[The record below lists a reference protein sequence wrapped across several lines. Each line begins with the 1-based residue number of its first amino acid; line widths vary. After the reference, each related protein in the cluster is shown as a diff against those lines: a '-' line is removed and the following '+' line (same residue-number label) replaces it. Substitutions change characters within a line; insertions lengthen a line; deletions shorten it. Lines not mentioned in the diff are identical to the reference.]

1 MANNKLKYW
10 RLTRS
15 LKKLG
20 RIVGRGNRTS
30 IARTVCA
37 DPVLREA
44 VISQLVAYMKKE
56 LKSLCSHTLSSVHR
70 RTDLN
75 ALKSFDWKHARAELI
90 AHAPTFHQIISGCL
104 PTTGDEHRQN
114 AIIGLVSAILL
125 KARNRSMCAVQT
137 IISLLLHEGHTSTK
151 VRTYDSLLLL

>member
-1 MANNKLKYW
+1 MAHNKPKYW
-10 RLTRS
+10 HLTRS

-44 VISQLVAYMKKE
+44 VVSQLGACMKKE
-56 LKSLCSHTLSSVHR
+56 LNYLCSHKLSSVHR

-90 AHAPTFHQIISGCL
+90 THAPTFHQVISGCL
-104 PTTGDEHRQN
+104 PTSGDELRQN
-114 AIIGLVSAILL
+114 AVIVLVSAILL

-137 IISLLLHEGHTSTK
+137 MISLLLHEGHTSTK
-151 VRTYDSLLLL
+151 ACK